1 MLRWKHLANLKLGST
16 TGSKGGK
23 SVQMQTVKAVIFDLG
38 RVIVPFDFDLGY
50 SELHRLTG
58 LDIADIR
65 RRIGA
70 TGLVNQFETGLVE
83 PQAFVTGIARALGIT
98 MSVEQFSRI
107 WNSIFL
113 KETLI
118 PEEML
123 LRLKQRYRLLLL
135 SNTNAIHFTGLEQ
148 DYPVLRHFDEHVL
161 SFRVQSMKPD
171 APIYLHAAKLAGVPP
186 AECLFIDDLPENVL
200 GAQAVGM
207 QAVLFQGHL
216 QLERDFERL
225 GVIY

>member
-1 MLRWKHLANLKLGST
+1 
-16 TGSKGGK
+16 
-23 SVQMQTVKAVIFDLG
+23 VQTVKAVIFDLG

-50 SELHRLTG
+50 RELHRLTG
-58 LDIADIR
+58 LDTADIR

-70 TGLVNQFETGLVE
+70 TGLVNQFETGLIE
-83 PQAFVTGIARALGIT
+83 PEPFVAGIARALGIT
-98 MSVEQFSRI
+98 MSVEQFSLI

-123 LRLKQRYRLLLL
+123 IRLKQRYRLLLL
-135 SNTNAIHFTGLEQ
+135 SNTNAIHFAGLEQ
-148 DYPVLRHFDEHVL
+148 SYPLLRHFEEHIL
-161 SFRVQSMKPD
+161 SFRVQTMKPA

-186 AECLFIDDLPENVL
+186 SECLFIDDLPENVV

-207 QAVLFQGHL
+207 QALLFQGRM
-216 QLERDFERL
+216 QLEQDFERL

>member
-1 MLRWKHLANLKLGST
+1 
-16 TGSKGGK
+16 
-23 SVQMQTVKAVIFDLG
+23 MQTVKAVIFDLG

-50 SELHRLTG
+50 RELHRLTG
-58 LDIADIR
+58 LDTADIR

-70 TGLVNQFETGLVE
+70 TGLVNRFETGLIE
-83 PQAFVTGIARALGIT
+83 PEPFVAGIARALGIT
-98 MSVEQFSRI
+98 MSVEQFSLI

-123 LRLKQRYRLLLL
+123 IRLKQRYRLLLL
-135 SNTNAIHFTGLEQ
+135 SNTNAIHFAGLEQ
-148 DYPVLRHFDEHVL
+148 SYPLLRHFEEHIL
-161 SFRVQSMKPD
+161 SFRVQTMKPA

-186 AECLFIDDLPENVL
+186 SECLFIDDLPENVV

-207 QAVLFQGHL
+207 QALLFQGRM
-216 QLERDFERL
+216 QLEQDFERL

>member
-1 MLRWKHLANLKLGST
+1 
-16 TGSKGGK
+16 
-23 SVQMQTVKAVIFDLG
+23 MQTVKAVIFDLG

-50 SELHRLTG
+50 RELHRLTG
-58 LDIADIR
+58 LDTADIR

-70 TGLVNQFETGLVE
+70 TGLVNQFETGLIE
-83 PQAFVTGIARALGIT
+83 PEPFVAGIARALGIT
-98 MSVEQFSRI
+98 MSVEQFSLI

-123 LRLKQRYRLLLL
+123 IRLKQRYRLLLL
-135 SNTNAIHFTGLEQ
+135 SNTNAIHFAGLEQ
-148 DYPVLRHFDEHVL
+148 SYPLLRHFEEHIL
-161 SFRVQSMKPD
+161 SFRVQTMKPA

-186 AECLFIDDLPENVL
+186 SECLFIDDLPENVA

-207 QAVLFQGHL
+207 QALLFQGRM
-216 QLERDFERL
+216 QLEQDFERL